1 MSMSSEEEDKSSDD
15 NSLEHLEFEN
25 PTPLEQDAAQM
36 HEMFEALMKVGF
48 TERQA
53 LQLVAFLMTEAS
65 EDGAVNLFFDE
76 TFLKRMH
83 EGFDEEEE
91 DDGQNS

>member
-1 MSMSSEEEDKSSDD
+1 MSEEENSNED
-15 NSLEHLEFEN
+15 NSLEHLEFDSA
-25 PTPLEQDAAQM
+25 TPLEQDAAQM
-36 HEMFEALMKVGF
+36 HEMFEALCKVGF

-76 TFLKRMH
+76 TFFKEMNK
-83 EGFDEEEE
+83 EEE
-91 DDGQNS
+91 DDGQDS

>member
-1 MSMSSEEEDKSSDD
+1 MSEEE
-15 NSLEHLEFEN
+15 NSEQENNNLDHLEFDS

-36 HEMFEALMKVGF
+36 HEMFKALLKVDF

-53 LQLVAFLMTEAS
+53 LQLVAFLMAEAM

-76 TFLKRMH
+76 TFFK
-83 EGFDEEEE
+83 EINKDKEEE
-91 DDGQNS
+91 DDGQDS